1 MRMIIGIAVLTTA
14 LAAAHAEDVSVKVY
28 VNGEP
33 QDYSPSA
40 RLRDGTVYVPL
51 RQGAESLGAKCKW
64 QAQTNTAQ
72 ICSDRGCALIRK
84 SEGIIVNGS
93 LFLPLRKMG
102 QALGA
107 KVSWD
112 AGEQA
117 VTIQS
122 SWAGSPVWT
131 SRCGT

>member
-1 MRMIIGIAVLTTA
+1 MRLIIGVAVLAAA
-14 LAAAHAEDVSVKVY
+14 LAAAHAEDVSVKVI

-51 RQGAESLGAKCKW
+51 RQGAESLGATCKW

-84 SEGIIVNGS
+84 GDGIIVNGS
-93 LFLPLRKMG
+93 LLLSLRKMG
-102 QALGA
+102 QAVGA

-112 AGEQA
+112 ADEQA
-117 VTIQS
+117 VKIQS